1 MNTSKI
7 VTITIISLVI
17 LGICTTVIAI
27 AKPHMHKTIML
38 EQIIYKRSK

>member
-1 MNTSKI
+1 MNTTKI

-27 AKPHMHKTIML
+27 TKPRLHKMIML